1 VYFRLARNANR
12 DRHPGATATQTTRI
26 GHQIFP
32 KHRLTQI
39 MIAESCMRN
48 RDQLSAIMKATP
60 VAAQVG
66 FKPAGASARIGLKP
80 AGASARIGFK
90 PAGASA
96 RIGLKPPGA
105 SALDD
110 LRGRRAHQ
118 PGPPQPGGAP
128 PS

>member
-1 VYFRLARNANR
+1 
-12 DRHPGATATQTTRI
+12 
-26 GHQIFP
+26 
-32 KHRLTQI
+32 

-80 AGASARIGFK
+80 AGASARIG
-90 PAGASA
+90 
-96 RIGLKPPGA
+96 LKPPGA

-110 LRGRRAHQ
+110 PRGRRAHQ